1 VRVSVLYNADAG
13 EGVSKEGLRE
23 AIERHGHEILH
34 MVSEGSEI
42 ASALE
47 GAPDLLV
54 AAGGDG
60 TVAPSAHAVAGRAI
74 RLAILP
80 LGTANNVA
88 RSLGIEGPIDAL
100 IEGWTH
106 GRIVAMDL
114 GVAHGAWGE
123 TRFIEGAGVG
133 LIPAG
138 IASMELEPSE
148 PPRRGAR
155 VARDARGYL
164 DVLSRLKPRRLTA
177 KVDGTPLEGEF
188 LFLEAMNISSVGPNL
203 VLATDTQ
210 FSDGLLS
217 VVTAGEEHRPAL
229 VEYLNGRIKGRN
241 DPVSLPTRFARQ
253 IDIEDVGEI
262 HIDDRVRSLPT
273 RERVSMWVESHLLQV
288 LV

>member
-1 VRVSVLYNADAG
+1 M
-13 EGVSKEGLRE
+13 LRE

-42 ASALE
+42 APALE
-47 GAPDLLV
+47 GAPDVLV

-60 TVAPSAHAVAGRAI
+60 TVALGAHAVAGRAI
-74 RLAILP
+74 RLAVLP
-80 LGTANNVA
+80 LGTANNLA
-88 RSLGIEGPIDAL
+88 RSLGLEGPIDAL
-100 IEGWTH
+100 IERWAH

-114 GVAHGAWGE
+114 GVAHAAFGE

-148 PPRRGAR
+148 PARRCAR

-177 KVDGTPLEGEF
+177 TVDGTPLEGEF
-188 LFLEAMNISSVGPNL
+188 LFLQAMNIASVGPNL
-203 VLATDTQ
+203 VLAAGAH
-210 FSDGLLS
+210 FSDGLLA
-217 VVTAGEEHRPAL
+217 VVTAEEEHRPAL
-229 VEYLNGRIKGRN
+229 VEYLNGRINGRN
-241 DPVSLPTRFARQ
+241 DPVSLPTRLAKQ
-253 IDIEDVGEI
+253 IDIDDVEEI
-262 HIDDRVRSLPT
+262 HIDDRVRNLPT

-288 LV
+288 LI